1 MKHKYTKDMN
11 IVTDELKIISSEG
24 KPLLLLQLKGD
35 FKESILDLC

>member
-24 KPLLLLQLKGD
+24 KAPWLLLLKGD
-35 FKESILDLC
+35 FKERILDLC